1 MRSLVLNELREGGIG
16 GERRKR
22 EKERKRERERERGGE
37 EREWEREGDNDNNYY
52 KPIMLTRA
60 IYKDCTDQTYK
71 YMCRQEERVQPYRNS
86 QEYTISTRKE
96 LHTETQTESRH
107 THTHT
112 YNMIMIQCSD
122 RDCK

>member
-71 YMCRQEERVQPYRNS
+71 YMCRQEERVQPLQKLTRIHYIYKEGATYRDTN
-86 QEYTISTRKE
+86 RK
-96 LHTETQTESRH
+96 Q

-112 YNMIMIQCSD
+112 YIQYD
-122 RDCK
+122 NDTM